1 MKPLSAIGWVALAL
15 GLLPVPANAGLG
27 SNELFAALSQAT
39 NSLVTFQGFI
49 TPANHELLGFSTVGE
64 ASTATNADPLLIYT
78 IPLNRLMAPPP
89 TNDFTYLLQPDP
101 QTNPAPV
108 TRVII
113 PVMAGTNVRS
123 AISLRLVPNAQPVR
137 WTNAS
142 WGDPKLIRALVGT
155 AQSIPPAE
163 LAPGSVPFVVEI
175 PVFDVWLIGYYNSST
190 PSKLVLVS
198 TARMRFGPVSINQYE
213 VITPAAMDQ
222 MRIAAQRYNG
232 LPN

>member
-1 MKPLSAIGWVALAL
+1 LTLS
-15 GLLPVPANAGLG
+15 LLPVPASAGLG
-27 SNELFAALSQAT
+27 GPELAAARSQAT

-49 TPANHELLGFSTVGE
+49 TPANFELLGFTNE
-64 ASTATNADPLLIYT
+64 AEILTATNADPLLIYT
-78 IPLNRLMAPPP
+78 IPLSRLIAFPP
-89 TNDFTYLLQPDP
+89 TNDFTSLLQPDP

-108 TRVII
+108 TRLII
-113 PVMAGTNVRS
+113 PVMADANVRS
-123 AISLRLVPNAQPVR
+123 AISLRLVPNEVR

-142 WGDPKLIRALVGT
+142 WGDPKLIRALVGA
-155 AQSIPPAE
+155 AQSIPPAQ

-213 VITPAAMDQ
+213 VITPTAMEQ